1 MKNLRWG
8 VAVGL
13 MFLASLLCVVGLV
26 KATTATTYYTTGGQC
41 ARAVLNCNV
50 VEVLDHE
57 PVSFGFPLAN
67 WSPQSG
73 QFTNG
78 WVVIDGVNY
87 SISGTF
93 PFNPGVTIGSTP
105 MPPQNVILNGT
116 TNNGDVTISQ
126 TVLAIYNK
134 SRTRYGIKNV
144 GWFFY
149 PQGGSVTV
157 R

>member
-1 MKNLRWG
+1 MRKFLLG
-8 VAVGL
+8 FGLALIALMLLVGITH
-13 MFLASLLCVVGLV
+13 
-26 KATTATTYYTTGGQC
+26 ATTATTYYTSGGQC
-41 ARAVLNCNV
+41 SRAVLNCNV
-50 VEVLDHE
+50 VEVVDGE

-67 WSPQSG
+67 WSESSG

-78 WVVIDGVNY
+78 WVVIDGVSY

-93 PFNPGVTIGSTP
+93 PYHSGVTIGSTP
-105 MPPQNVILNGT
+105 MPGQYVLLTGT

-126 TVLAIYNK
+126 TVLAVYNK
-134 SRTRYGIKNV
+134 SKTRYGIRNV

-157 R
+157 RQ